1 MARKVPRK
9 EIGLTIFTR
18 DDSVLRVN
26 LASPTEFP
34 YEVSLACRMS
44 TTPSR
49 NGGQVVI
56 TNLGERT
63 RNRIAGVI
71 SQRIDYTNASLA
83 PGSDGFIPLPGGRI
97 ATGAS
102 VVPGGFAKTETINNG
117 DGYIEVDAGENFE
130 IGRVFE
136 GSVKYA
142 RHVHDRTH
150 WFTTIDIW
158 DGGSTLTG
166 GHANDRFPAGTP
178 LVVVLKHLVRAM
190 GLDIGNL
197 SQATL
202 DEVLGNNSPSIMPNG
217 YIAMGSPKHMVTKLL
232 TSTGA
237 EWFIDRG
244 TFWIV
249 KQGQTIPGASV
260 DLDIQSGL
268 SGVPQPLP
276 GGGVG
281 FNSRFRKDIRIGRE
295 VILRSSQLS
304 GSYRCDVIEHRLN
317 NYQGE
322 WMSTGIL
329 RRGET
334 IPGVF

>member
-1 MARKVPRK
+1 M
-9 EIGLTIFTR
+9 TIFTR

-34 YEVSLACRMS
+34 YEVSFACRMS

-63 RNRIAGVI
+63 RNRIAGVVSQNI
-71 SQRIDYTNASLA
+71 SFVNASLR
-83 PGSDGFIPLPGGRI
+83 PGPDGFIALPGGKI
-97 ATGAS
+97 LTGIGL
-102 VVPGGFAKTETINNG
+102 VPGGIAKAETINNG
-117 DGYIEVDAGENFE
+117 DGYIHIDAGEDFE

-166 GHANDRFPAGTP
+166 GHANDRFPEGTP
-178 LVVVLKHLVRAM
+178 LVTVLKHLVRAM

-202 DEVLGNNSPSIMPNG
+202 DAVFETNSPSILPNG
-217 YIAMGSPKHMVTKLL
+217 YIAIGSPKHMITKLL

-249 KQGQTIPGASV
+249 KKGESLPGAPV
-260 DLDIQSGL
+260 ELDIASGL
-268 SGVPQPLP
+268 SGIPQPLP
-276 GGGVG
+276 DGGVG
-281 FNSRFRKDIRIGRE
+281 FDSRFRKDIRVGRE
-295 VILRSSQLS
+295 VTLHSAQLS
-304 GSYRCDVIEHRLN
+304 GNYRCDVIEHRLN
-317 NYQGE
+317 NFNGD
-322 WMSTGIL
+322 WMSNGIL
-329 RRGET
+329 RRGQV